1 MATKIPDVPPPAFN
15 IQAAIP
21 HRDPMLLIDEVVSLE
36 PGQILCR
43 KTIRANEFFLQGHY
57 PGHPI
62 VPGVILCECA
72 MQAGA
77 ILLSEQIK
85 DETGI
90 PVATRLNN
98 VKFKKMVKPGDT
110 IEVQARLREHLSDAF
125 FLDGKVMV
133 DGKLAARLE
142 FACTLTPALPE
153 DSV

>member
-1 MATKIPDVPPPAFN
+1 MATKTSDVHPPAFN
-15 IQAAIP
+15 IHAAIP
-21 HRDPMLLIDEVVSLE
+21 HREPMLLIDEVVSLT
-36 PGQILCR
+36 PGQIVCR
-43 KTIRANEFFLQGHY
+43 KTIRDNEFFLQGHY
-57 PGHPI
+57 PGHAI

-77 ILLSEQIK
+77 ILLSEQVE
-85 DETGI
+85 DEAGI

-133 DGKLAARLE
+133 DGKLAARLD
-142 FACTLTPALPE
+142 FACTLTPTLSE

>member
-1 MATKIPDVPPPAFN
+1 MATKTPDVRPTAFN

-21 HRDPMLLIDEVVSLE
+21 HREPMLLIDEVVSLE
-36 PGQILCR
+36 PGQIVCR
-43 KTIRANEFFLQGHY
+43 KTIRENEFFLQGHY
-57 PGHPI
+57 PGRPI

-77 ILLSEQIK
+77 ILLSEQFQ
-85 DETGI
+85 DEVGI

-110 IEVQARLREHLSDAF
+110 IEIQARLREHLSDAF

-133 DGKLAARLE
+133 GGKLAARLE
-142 FACTLTPALPE
+142 FACTLTSTLSE
-153 DSV
+153 DNA